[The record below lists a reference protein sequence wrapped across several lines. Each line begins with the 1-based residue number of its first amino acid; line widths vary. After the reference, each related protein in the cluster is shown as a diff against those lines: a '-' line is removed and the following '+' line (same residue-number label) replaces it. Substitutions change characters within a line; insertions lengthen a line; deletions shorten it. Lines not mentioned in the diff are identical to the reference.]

1 MTEPIP
7 PFRHVFGAMTTHC
20 ELQFHGAE
28 PGQGEAVAAR
38 IEARVAEFVRRYNFH
53 APDSWLNRAI
63 NERRSDS
70 VALDPECAEVLRV
83 VREHASRTRGAFDI
97 TVGTYAQQL
106 RRARTAQD
114 VAAVRKRLGRF
125 TGLERWTLEGETLR
139 FDNPATRFDLG
150 GVIKEH
156 AVDACARIAREAGI
170 PAGLVNFGGDLFAF
184 GVKPGNRRF
193 VAAIPDP
200 QAPGR
205 PMFGLDLED
214 QALTTSAHY
223 ARRREIKGGV
233 LSHVVG
239 ADPGRARW
247 ASASVVS
254 RSALVSG
261 IYSTALL
268 IDPDIDLPP
277 DVLAVVVD
285 RDNVIHRLA
294 AVAAVEAAETSSS
307 T

>member
-1 MTEPIP
+1 MSASIP
-7 PFRHVFGAMTTHC
+7 PFRHAFGAMTTHC
-20 ELQFHGAE
+20 ELQFHGAA
-28 PGQGEAVAAR
+28 PGQGEDVAAR
-38 IEARVAEFVRRYNFH
+38 IEARVAGLVRRYNFH

-63 NERRSDS
+63 NERRSDA
-70 VALDPECAEVLRV
+70 VALDAECAEVLRT
-83 VREHASRTRGAFDI
+83 VREHAARTRGAFDI
-97 TVGTYAQQL
+97 TVGTYAGQL

-114 VAAVRKRLGRF
+114 VADVRRRLGRF
-125 TGLERWTLEGETLR
+125 TGLDRWSLEGETLR

-156 AVDACARIAREAGI
+156 AVDVCARIARDAGI

-184 GVKPGNRRF
+184 GVKPGDERF

-200 QAPGR
+200 RAPDK
-205 PMFGLDLED
+205 PMFALDLED

-223 ARRREIKGGV
+223 ARRRAIKGGS

-239 ADPGRARW
+239 ADPERARW
-247 ASASVVS
+247 ISASVVS

-268 IDPDIDLPP
+268 VDADIALPAE
-277 DVLAVVVD
+277 VLAVTVD

-294 AVAAVEAAETSSS
+294 AAPAEAPSPT
-307 T
+307 

>member
-1 MTEPIP
+1 MTEPTL
-7 PFRHVFGAMTTHC
+7 PFRHAFGAMTTRC
-20 ELQFHGAE
+20 ELQFHGAA
-28 PGQGEAVAAR
+28 PGQGEAVAAQV
-38 IEARVAEFVRRYNFH
+38 EARVAQLVRRYNFH
-53 APDSWLNRAI
+53 ASDSWLNRAI
-63 NERRSDS
+63 NERRGDS
-70 VALDPECAEVLRV
+70 VPLDPECAEVLRI
-83 VREHASRTRGAFDI
+83 VREHAARTRGAFDI
-97 TVGTYAQQL
+97 TVGTYAQHL

-125 TGLERWTLEGETLR
+125 TGLDRWRLEGETLR

-156 AVDACARIAREAGI
+156 AVDVCARIAREAGI

-184 GVKPGNRRF
+184 GRKPGNERF
-193 VAAIPDP
+193 VAAIPNP
-200 QAPGR
+200 QSPGQ

-239 ADPGRARW
+239 ADPDRARW
-247 ASASVVS
+247 ISASVVS

-268 IDPDIDLPP
+268 VEADIELPA
-277 DVLAVVVD
+277 DVLAVAVD

-294 AVAAVEAAETSSS
+294 AAAEAPSPT
-307 T
+307 